1 MTAMSTRL
9 GVIYASRWSRVACA
23 APHSPPPP
31 PRAWT
36 DNATQDD
43 YWGSFSSMH
52 GVAWR
57 SETRLGTP
65 RCCPSAHIGSA
76 ATLPPPQKQISGG
89 AEMDTY
95 ARSLFARSRYACWGR
110 VQKKSLPPLC
120 TRLPSH
126 PAPAAH
132 HERTNHCL
140 GGSKKSMKDWLI
152 MHRHDSSLH
161 NGGERATSLAFC
173 RDTITRIADKGH
185 LQRAH
190 IETLLSERVRKLKF
204 FIWLWSLFE
213 LLKPEHYLLDFCLTS
228 LSHYFSADFSGLT
241 SAEK

>member
-23 APHSPPPP
+23 APHLPPPP

-65 RCCPSAHIGSA
+65 RRCSPSAHIGSA
-76 ATLPPPQKQISGG
+76 AALPPPCRAPPQKQISGG

-126 PAPAAH
+126 PTAPAAY

-140 GGSKKSMKDWLI
+140 GGSKKI
-152 MHRHDSSLH
+152 
-161 NGGERATSLAFC
+161 NER
-173 RDTITRIADKGH
+173 
-185 LQRAH
+185 
-190 IETLLSERVRKLKF
+190 
-204 FIWLWSLFE
+204 
-213 LLKPEHYLLDFCLTS
+213 LTD
-228 LSHYFSADFSGLT
+228 YAPPR
-241 SAEK
+241 

>member
-65 RCCPSAHIGSA
+65 LCCPSAHIGPAA
-76 ATLPPPQKQISGG
+76 ATKTDFRWCRNGHLCTISFRPQPLRLLREGAKKIPPPLVPPPAQPPG
-89 AEMDTY
+89 A
-95 ARSLFARSRYACWGR
+95 R
-110 VQKKSLPPLC
+110 C
-120 TRLPSH
+120 TS
-126 PAPAAH
+126 
-132 HERTNHCL
+132 RTNEPLL
-140 GGSKKSMKDWLI
+140 GRIEKI
-152 MHRHDSSLH
+152 
-161 NGGERATSLAFC
+161 NER
-173 RDTITRIADKGH
+173 
-185 LQRAH
+185 
-190 IETLLSERVRKLKF
+190 
-204 FIWLWSLFE
+204 
-213 LLKPEHYLLDFCLTS
+213 LTD
-228 LSHYFSADFSGLT
+228 YAPPR
-241 SAEK
+241 

>member
-23 APHSPPPP
+23 APHSPPPAPP

-76 ATLPPPQKQISGG
+76 AALPPPQKQISGG

-110 VQKKSLPPLC
+110 VQKKSLPPLV
-120 TRLPSH
+120 H
-126 PAPAAH
+126 PPAQPPGARCIS
-132 HERTNHCL
+132 RTNEPLL
-140 GGSKKSMKDWLI
+140 GRIEKI
-152 MHRHDSSLH
+152 
-161 NGGERATSLAFC
+161 NER
-173 RDTITRIADKGH
+173 
-185 LQRAH
+185 
-190 IETLLSERVRKLKF
+190 
-204 FIWLWSLFE
+204 
-213 LLKPEHYLLDFCLTS
+213 LTD
-228 LSHYFSADFSGLT
+228 YAPPR
-241 SAEK
+241 

>member
-120 TRLPSH
+120 TRLPS
-126 PAPAAH
+126 PATRRPLH
-132 HERTNHCL
+132 ITNERTIAWEDRKNQW
-140 GGSKKSMKDWLI
+140 KTDWLCT
-152 MHRHDSSLH
+152 
-161 NGGERATSLAFC
+161 AT
-173 RDTITRIADKGH
+173 IAASTMVGSG
-185 LQRAH
+185 LRVWPFA
-190 IETLLSERVRKLKF
+190 ETPLPASPIKAICSGPTSKR
-204 FIWLWSLFE
+204 
-213 LLKPEHYLLDFCLTS
+213 FCLR
-228 LSHYFSADFSGLT
+228 G
-241 SAEK
+241 

>member
-9 GVIYASRWSRVACA
+9 GVIYASRWSRVAYD
-23 APHSPPPP
+23 APHPPAPP

-57 SETRLGTP
+57 RSETRLGTPP

-76 ATLPPPQKQISGG
+76 AAAAKTDFRWCRNGH
-89 AEMDTY
+89 
-95 ARSLFARSRYACWGR
+95 
-110 VQKKSLPPLC
+110 LC
-120 TRLPSH
+120 TISFRPQPLRLLREGAKKIPTPLVHPPSPATR

-140 GGSKKSMKDWLI
+140 GGSKKI
-152 MHRHDSSLH
+152 
-161 NGGERATSLAFC
+161 NER
-173 RDTITRIADKGH
+173 
-185 LQRAH
+185 
-190 IETLLSERVRKLKF
+190 
-204 FIWLWSLFE
+204 
-213 LLKPEHYLLDFCLTS
+213 LTD
-228 LSHYFSADFSGLT
+228 YAPPR
-241 SAEK
+241 